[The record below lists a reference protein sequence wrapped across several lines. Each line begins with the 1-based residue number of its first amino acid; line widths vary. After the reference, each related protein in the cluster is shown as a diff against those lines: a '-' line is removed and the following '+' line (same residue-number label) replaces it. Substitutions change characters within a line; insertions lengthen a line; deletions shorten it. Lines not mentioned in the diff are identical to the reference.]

1 MKLKKFAA
9 LVLAGVMAVS
19 MLAGCGSDQKNDG
32 PDQNGTTGTTTAGY
46 SAAFADVA
54 DVDLDYVTFQDSAAD
69 QAALKEAIKYCS
81 DVQLYAALVGGN
93 TYPGY
98 RFPSA
103 GVLSG
108 IMPITK
114 NLTAGP
120 TWYFLDDMVDVFAD
134 KADLEYVGAKNLEN
148 EKPSI
153 LKDEVQF
160 EFDEKA
166 DMLSTVK
173 KGTLF
178 AADGT
183 MSPETVLL
191 QINKV
196 IKDLSATLDVSG
208 TADGI
213 TVDYHYTVSVS
224 IVSRT
229 TTMSDVVK
237 ADMDFVAVTITR
249 TGTLAA

>member
-9 LVLAGVMAVS
+9 LVLAGAMAVS
-19 MLAGCGSDQKNDG
+19 MLAGCGGEKNDG
-32 PDQNGTTGTTTAGY
+32 PDQSGATTSTTTAGY

-54 DVDLDYVTFQDSAAD
+54 DLDLDYVTFQDSTVD

-114 NLTAGP
+114 VLTADP
-120 TWYFLDDMVDVFAD
+120 TWYFLGDMVDALSE
-134 KADLEYVGAKNLEN
+134 KADLDEYVHAVNLEPV
-148 EKPSI
+148 K